1 MLIEILTQT
10 AINEVI
16 QKIATTAKALQGQI
30 HQCAVSTLSH
40 IAEHGDYRGAAALLN
55 ALPTGQRVQAL
66 VVWFQH
72 FSDGALQIKKAESG
86 GFAVS
91 LKAGWKDSCSI
102 DVEAAMLTDYA
113 AFTKE
118 AKPATFTVEK
128 LIKMI
133 EDKANNTELNVDG
146 SAKVDPSAR
155 GVAAKLVAAY
165 RSMIKAAADSIE
177 VAA

>member
-1 MLIEILTQT
+1 MNIEILSQKDT
-10 AINEVI
+10 NEQIV
-16 QKIATTAKALQGQI
+16 KIATTAKALQGQI
-30 HQCAVSTLSH
+30 HQCAVSSLAH
-40 IAEHGDYRGAAALLN
+40 INEHGDFRGAQALLN
-55 ALPTGQRVQAL
+55 ALPNGQRVQAL
-66 VVWFQH
+66 AVWFGH

-91 LKAGWKDSCSI
+91 LKSGWQDKCSI
-102 DVEAAMLTDYA
+102 DIEAACLTDYA

-133 EDKANNTELNVDG
+133 EDKANNVELNADG

-165 RSMIKAAADSIE
+165 RDMIKIAAAP
-177 VAA
+177 VM